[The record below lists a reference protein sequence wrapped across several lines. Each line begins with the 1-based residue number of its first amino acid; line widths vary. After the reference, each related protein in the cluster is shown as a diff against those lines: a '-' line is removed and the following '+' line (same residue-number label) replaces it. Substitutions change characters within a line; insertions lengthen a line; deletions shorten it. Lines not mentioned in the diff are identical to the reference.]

1 MRAGLIVPAPA
12 QQPGQPRVDAAEL
25 ACRCR
30 LWSVVCRLRQR
41 QRLYEAGGASR
52 RCFRCPRTSRAWS
65 ALPFAVGERL
75 GPVPAA
81 AEPGGC
87 RTPEDVP
94 VDSDPRPAAG
104 AGGAGG
110 WAVDA
115 AGRGRQGSG
124 VNESLPRSPEGSW
137 KAAVRR
143 LEREEA
149 RLAACVA
156 DDEMRFAGLKNL
168 DHVFGLCAT
177 RFSLA
182 LHILDGVRASGE
194 PAPRM
199 YRRARQCAVSG
210 LALLEELQA
219 AGISSDQRELIG
231 GDPGYRRARE
241 LFEQLVLRGGGA
253 LLEPEAASVVSSRAL
268 ARIVTAALRKYAAR
282 DDTYAP
288 LFHSERLPLP
298 LRRLLRSMFATV
310 APEGEPEPPYG
321 IEHEEDQ
328 ELLAADH
335 IRLPLS
341 QAILLFEQEILPAL
355 RHQLVANPG
364 DPRLQQEIAQ
374 IEHQL
379 QGLQRMRFIPRS
391 TPIVLEKGFYTE
403 WFSGFTADGEALV
416 SVPLRVTFRGGTN
429 LDRMQELI
437 TADIARRVAGRGIC
451 PELDASYEYLRSLES
466 GIYGSSRTP
475 SLRLNARRGFR
486 ILKQSVPALARL
498 EDRAELRRLLALVA
512 ASSRWRAER
521 QIEAV
526 LTSGRVLPRLEGER

>member
-1 MRAGLIVPAPA
+1 MS
-12 QQPGQPRVDAAEL
+12 E
-25 ACRCR
+25 
-30 LWSVVCRLRQR
+30 SV
-41 QRLYEAGGASR
+41 
-52 RCFRCPRTSRAWS
+52 
-65 ALPFAVGERL
+65 
-75 GPVPAA
+75 
-81 AEPGGC
+81 
-87 RTPEDVP
+87 
-94 VDSDPRPAAG
+94 
-104 AGGAGG
+104 
-110 WAVDA
+110 
-115 AGRGRQGSG
+115 
-124 VNESLPRSPEGSW
+124 PRSPEGSW
-137 KAAVRR
+137 KATVRR

-149 RLAACVA
+149 RLTACVA
-156 DDEMRFAGLKNL
+156 DDEWQFAGLKNL

-194 PAPRM
+194 PAPRL

-219 AGISSDQRELIG
+219 AGISDDQRELIVR
-231 GDPGYRRARE
+231 DPGYRRARG

-253 LLEPEAASVVSSRAL
+253 LLEPERTPVATSRAL

-288 LFHSERLPLP
+288 LFHSEHLPLP
-298 LRRLLRSMFATV
+298 LRRFLRSMFATA
-310 APEGEPEPPYG
+310 APEGEPDPPYG

-328 ELLAADH
+328 EVLTSEH

-341 QAILLFEQEILPAL
+341 QAILLFEQEILPPL
-355 RHQLVANPG
+355 RGRLQDHPG
-364 DPRLQQEIAQ
+364 DPRLQEEIAR
-374 IEHQL
+374 IEHHLEQL
-379 QGLQRMRFIPRS
+379 RRMRFIPRS

-416 SVPLRVTFRGGTN
+416 SVPLQVTFRGGTN

-437 TADIARRVAGRGIC
+437 TADIARRAAGRGIC
-451 PELDASYEYLRSLES
+451 PELDASYQYLRSLES

-498 EDRAELRRLLALVA
+498 EDRAELRRLLELVA

-526 LTSGRVLPRLEGER
+526 LTSGRLPSRLEGER

>member
-1 MRAGLIVPAPA
+1 M
-12 QQPGQPRVDAAEL
+12 
-25 ACRCR
+25 
-30 LWSVVCRLRQR
+30 
-41 QRLYEAGGASR
+41 
-52 RCFRCPRTSRAWS
+52 
-65 ALPFAVGERL
+65 
-75 GPVPAA
+75 
-81 AEPGGC
+81 
-87 RTPEDVP
+87 P

-104 AGGAGG
+104 GGGAGG

-253 LLEPEAASVVSSRAL
+253 LLEPEAAPIVTSRAL

-298 LRRLLRSMFATV
+298 LRRLVRSMFATV
-310 APEGEPEPPYG
+310 APEGEPDPPYG

-328 ELLAADH
+328 ELLAADR

-355 RHQLVANPG
+355 RHQLAANPG
-364 DPRLQQEIAQ
+364 DPRLQQKIAQ

-379 QGLQRMRFIPRS
+379 QELRRMRFIPRS

-437 TADIARRVAGRGIC
+437 TADIARRAAGRGIC
-451 PELDASYEYLRSLES
+451 PELDASYTYLRSLES

>member
-1 MRAGLIVPAPA
+1 M
-12 QQPGQPRVDAAEL
+12 
-25 ACRCR
+25 
-30 LWSVVCRLRQR
+30 
-41 QRLYEAGGASR
+41 
-52 RCFRCPRTSRAWS
+52 
-65 ALPFAVGERL
+65 
-75 GPVPAA
+75 
-81 AEPGGC
+81 
-87 RTPEDVP
+87 
-94 VDSDPRPAAG
+94 
-104 AGGAGG
+104 
-110 WAVDA
+110 
-115 AGRGRQGSG
+115 
-124 VNESLPRSPEGSW
+124 NESAPRSPEVSW
-137 KAAVRR
+137 KATVRR

-156 DDEMRFAGLKNL
+156 DDEWRFAGLKNL

-182 LHILDGVRASGE
+182 LHILEGVRASGE
-194 PAPRM
+194 PAPRL

-219 AGISSDQRELIG
+219 TGISSDQRELIA

-241 LFEQLVLRGGGA
+241 LFQELVVRGGGA
-253 LLEPEAASVVSSRAL
+253 LLEPEQAAAATSREL

-298 LRRLLRSMFATV
+298 LRRFLRSMFANV

-328 ELLAADH
+328 ELLAAER

-341 QAILLFEQEILPAL
+341 QAILLFEQEILPPL
-355 RHQLVANPG
+355 QQQLLADPG
-364 DPRLQQEIAQ
+364 DPRLQEEIAR

-379 QGLQRMRFIPRS
+379 VELRRMRFIPRS

-437 TADIARRVAGRGIC
+437 TAEIARRTAGRGIC
-451 PELDASYEYLRSLES
+451 PALDAAYQYLRSLES
-466 GIYGSSRTP
+466 GIHGSSRTP

-498 EDRAELRRLLALVA
+498 EDRDELRRLLSLVA

-526 LTSGRVLPRLEGER
+526 LKSGRLPPQLEGGR

>member
-1 MRAGLIVPAPA
+1 M
-12 QQPGQPRVDAAEL
+12 
-25 ACRCR
+25 
-30 LWSVVCRLRQR
+30 
-41 QRLYEAGGASR
+41 
-52 RCFRCPRTSRAWS
+52 
-65 ALPFAVGERL
+65 
-75 GPVPAA
+75 
-81 AEPGGC
+81 
-87 RTPEDVP
+87 
-94 VDSDPRPAAG
+94 
-104 AGGAGG
+104 
-110 WAVDA
+110 
-115 AGRGRQGSG
+115 
-124 VNESLPRSPEGSW
+124 NESAPRSPETSW
-137 KAAVRR
+137 KATVRR

-156 DDEMRFAGLKNL
+156 DDEWRFAGLKNL

-182 LHILDGVRASGE
+182 LHILEGVRASGE
-194 PAPRM
+194 PAPRL

-219 AGISSDQRELIG
+219 TGISSDQRELIA
-231 GDPGYRRARE
+231 GDPGYRHARE
-241 LFEQLVLRGGGA
+241 LFQELVVRGGGA
-253 LLEPEAASVVSSRAL
+253 LLEPEQAAAATSREL

-298 LRRLLRSMFATV
+298 LRRFLRSMFANV
-310 APEGEPEPPYG
+310 APENEPDPPYG
-321 IEHEEDQ
+321 IEREEDQ
-328 ELLAADH
+328 ELLAAER

-341 QAILLFEQEILPAL
+341 QAILLFENEILPPL
-355 RHQLVANPG
+355 QQQLAANPG
-364 DPRLQQEIAQ
+364 DPRLQQEIAR

-379 QGLQRMRFIPRS
+379 DELRRTRFIPRS

-437 TADIARRVAGRGIC
+437 TAEIARRTAGRGIC
-451 PELDASYEYLRSLES
+451 PELDAAYQYLRSLES

-498 EDRAELRRLLALVA
+498 EDRDELRRLLALVA

-526 LTSGRVLPRLEGER
+526 LASGRLPPQLQGER